1 MKKRTQV
8 ERLVSYLKRH
18 KRGITT
24 LEAAT
29 ELGICSL
36 HRRIA
41 DAYDAGYVIHGRF
54 QDGTRHLRY
63 KLIGNRITTGEF
75 PRSWGVVV

>member
-8 ERLVSYLKRH
+8 EKLVSYLKRH

-24 LEAAT
+24 LEAAK

-36 HRRIA
+36 HR
-41 DAYDAGYVIHGRF
+41 
-54 QDGTRHLRY
+54 
-63 KLIGNRITTGEF
+63 
-75 PRSWGVVV
+75 

>member
-8 ERLVSYLKRH
+8 EKLVSYLKRH

-24 LEAAT
+24 LEAAK

-36 HRRIA
+36 HRRIT
-41 DAYDAGYVIHGRF
+41 DAYHAGYVIHGRF
-54 QDGTRHLRY
+54 QEGTRYLRY
-63 KLIGNRITTGEF
+63 RLVGSRMN
-75 PRSWGVVV
+75 WGAML